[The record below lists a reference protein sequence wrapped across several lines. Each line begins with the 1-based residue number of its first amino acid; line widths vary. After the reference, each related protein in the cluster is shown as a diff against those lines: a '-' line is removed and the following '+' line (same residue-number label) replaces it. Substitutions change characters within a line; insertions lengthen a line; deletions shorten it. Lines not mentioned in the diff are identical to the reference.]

1 MITQVVIVFIVLL
14 FIVLSLY
21 FEWTGPSFTFLIGV
35 SVLAISGILTP
46 KEIMAGFANEQIA
59 VILLLLLIGDVIR
72 KSSAIEKFFDWVFR
86 SCHSYKSFVF
96 RMTLVVSTMSAFFNN
111 TPLVAIMM
119 PYVDSWSRRNNVSS
133 SKLLIPLSYAA
144 ILGGCATLI
153 GTSTNLI
160 VNGLL
165 SEQTI
170 LPGLA
175 PLEMFDF
182 SLVGVPMIVVGIIY
196 LVFFSRRL
204 LPDKKDAMAD
214 FNHSNRDYL
223 LQAVVNEG
231 SPLVGKRLE
240 DDRLQNLRG
249 LYMVEIVRGDKHLS
263 AISPQTQIMT
273 DDQLTFAGDTETI
286 ASLITQSDSGL
297 TFPGAEGL
305 LARKYTQV
313 IEIVISHN
321 STLIG
326 KTVLEA
332 NFRMKFD
339 AAVIAVHR
347 NGERITGQITYEKLK
362 AGDALLLYA
371 GQNFVRLSRNTQDF
385 FLITQV
391 IENRKISS
399 FKSVIMF
406 VGLIASI
413 LLSVFRIVPLFTS
426 LLFLLVGMN
435 IMGICSPK
443 DIYKSLDLNLAMII
457 SLALALGVAMTK
469 TGVATMIAQSIITL
483 FMPLGVLGLLFGIY
497 LVTSLM
503 ANLITN
509 KAAVALVFPIVLTI
523 SKNLHIPPEP
533 LVLLVAFASAANFMT
548 PIGYQTNLM
557 VYGPGGYS
565 FKDFTKIGFPLTF
578 LYLIVTVIVLYFTY
592 F

>member
-1 MITQVVIVFIVLL
+1 MVTQIVIVFIVLL

-35 SVLAISGILTP
+35 SILAVFGILTP
-46 KEIMAGFANEQIA
+46 KEIMAGFANDQIA

-72 KSSAIEKFFDWVFR
+72 KNSAIEKFFDYIFH
-86 SCHSYKSFVF
+86 SCKSYRSFVF

-119 PYVDSWSRRNNVSS
+119 PYVDSWSRRNNVSP

-165 SEQTI
+165 AEQTI

-182 SLVGVPMIVVGIIY
+182 SFVGVPMIVIGTLY
-196 LVFFSRRL
+196 LVFLSKRI
-204 LPDKKDAMAD
+204 LPDRKDAMGA
-214 FNHSNRDYL
+214 FHTSNRDYL
-223 LQAVVNEG
+223 LQTVVQED
-231 SPLVGKRLE
+231 SLLVGRSLE
-240 DDRLQNLRG
+240 DDKLQNLRG
-249 LYMVEIVRGDKHLS
+249 LYLVEIVRGDKHLS
-263 AISPQTQIMT
+263 AISSQTMIMT
-273 DDQLTFAGDTETI
+273 GDQLTFAGDTETI
-286 ASLITQSDSGL
+286 ANLITQTNSGL
-297 TFPGAEGL
+297 SVPGAEGL
-305 LARKYTQV
+305 LSRKYTEV
-313 IEIVISHN
+313 VEIVISHN

-326 KTVLEA
+326 KTVFEA
-332 NFRMKFD
+332 NFRVKYD

-347 NGERITGQITYEKLK
+347 NGERISGQITYEKLK

-371 GQNFVRLSRNTQDF
+371 GQNFVRLAFNTQDF
-385 FLITQV
+385 FLITKV
-391 IENRKISS
+391 KENRKVAPY
-399 FKSVIMF
+399 KNVIMF
-406 VGLIASI
+406 VGLMLSI
-413 LLSVFRIVPLFTS
+413 MLSVFRIVPLFTS
-426 LLFLLVGMN
+426 LLSLLVLMN

-457 SLALALGVAMTK
+457 ALALSLGVAMTK
-469 TGVATMIAQSIITL
+469 TGVATMIAQSIITM

-523 SKNLHIPPEP
+523 SKDLHIAPEP

-565 FKDFTKIGFPLTF
+565 FKDFTKIGFPLTI
-578 LYLIVTVIVLYFTY
+578 LYLIVTVFVLYFIY

>member
-1 MITQVVIVFIVLL
+1 ML

-21 FEWTGPSFTFLIGV
+21 FEWTGPSFTFLIAV
-35 SVLAISGILTP
+35 SVLAVFGILTP
-46 KEIMAGFANEQIA
+46 KEIMSGFANEQLA

-72 KSSAIEKFFDWVFR
+72 QSSTIERFFDWFFR
-86 SCHSYKSFVF
+86 SSKTYHSFVF
-96 RMTLVVSTMSAFFNN
+96 RMTLVVSVMSAFFNN

-119 PYVDSWSRRNNVSS
+119 PYVDSWSRRNRISP

-165 SEQTI
+165 SEQDI

-182 SLVGVPMIVVGIIY
+182 SIVGIPMILIGILY
-196 LVFFSRRL
+196 LVFFSDKL
-204 LPDKKDAMAD
+204 LPDKKDAMGD
-214 FNHSNRDYL
+214 FQKSNRDYL
-223 LQAVVNEG
+223 LQAVVDEG
-231 SPLVGKRLE
+231 SPLVGKRMN
-240 DDRLQNLRG
+240 DDKLKNLRG
-249 LYMVEIVRGDKHLS
+249 LYMVEIVRGEKHIS
-263 AISPQTQIMT
+263 AISPETQVLTGDI
-273 DDQLTFAGDTETI
+273 LTFAGDTSTV
-286 ASLITQSDSGL
+286 ADLITQSNSGL
-297 TFPGAEGL
+297 RFPGAEGL
-305 LARKYTQV
+305 VSRKVTQV
-313 IEIVISHN
+313 VEIVISHN

-332 NFRMKFD
+332 NFRVKYD

-347 NGERITGQITYEKLK
+347 NGERISGQITYEKLK
-362 AGDALLLYA
+362 AGDALLLYG
-371 GQNFVRLSRNTQDF
+371 GQNFIRLSKNSQDF
-385 FLITQV
+385 FLITSV
-391 IENRKISS
+391 LENRKVAPY
-399 FKSVIMF
+399 KSALVII
-406 VGLIASI
+406 GLIASI

-426 LLFLLVGMN
+426 LLFLLVFMN
-435 IMGICSPK
+435 VLGICSPK

-457 SLALALGVAMTK
+457 ALALALGVAMTK
-469 TGVATMIAQSIITL
+469 TGVAKIIAQSIITM
-483 FMPLGVLGLLFGIY
+483 FMPMGVLGLLVGIY

-523 SKNLHIPPEP
+523 SRDLHIPPEP

-565 FKDFTKIGFPLTF
+565 FKDYTKIGFPLTF
-578 LYLIVTVIVLYFTY
+578 LYLIVTVVVLYFVY